1 MDAIFII
8 LTGIAI
14 GFLVGWFIAK
24 SKFESGNV
32 IGQDD
37 LNNIIELNKQV
48 ATKEQVIE
56 NLNKQLEQ
64 HEEKLKTEFE
74 NLANKILKQNTAEF
88 AEANQKKLTD
98 ILNPLK
104 EKITKFENKVDETY
118 VKGTRERSALVEQIK
133 NLTELNKQMSED
145 TTNLTKALK
154 GESKTQGEWGEI
166 RLELILEKAGLE
178 RNIHYSK
185 QETYKDESGR
195 DKRPDFVI
203 NLPDNKHLVID
214 SKMSLKAYEQYFNCS
229 DDNEKAIYLKNHL
242 ESIREHVKDL
252 SSKSYQNLYQINTPD
267 YVLMYIPIEP
277 AFTLAIQSDIELM
290 LWALEKKNVVM
301 VTTSTLLATL
311 STVSSIW
318 KQEDQKKYVQE
329 IARQSGA
336 LYDKF
341 VGFVNDL
348 LDIGKRMNSAKTAYD
363 DAMNKLSTGSG
374 NLIKRAE
381 NIKKLGA
388 KTTKS
393 LPQPLLDKAEDE
405 GADDTLLTVEKP
417 QIERS

>member
-8 LTGIAI
+8 LIGIAI
-14 GFLVGWFIAK
+14 GFLAGWFIAK
-24 SKFESGNV
+24 FKFESGNV
-32 IGQDD
+32 IWQDD

-48 ATKEQVIE
+48 AAKDQVIE

-104 EKITKFENKVDETY
+104 EKITKFENKVEETY
-118 VKGTRERSALVEQIK
+118 IKGTRERSALVEQIK
-133 NLTELNKQMSED
+133 NLTDLNKQMSED
-145 TTNLTKALK
+145 ATNLTKALK

-166 RLELILEKAGLE
+166 RLELILEKAGLVQ
-178 RNIHYSK
+178 NIHYSK
-185 QETYKDESGR
+185 QNTFKDEAGR
-195 DKRPDFVI
+195 DKRPDFII

-229 DDNEKAIYLKNHL
+229 DDDEKEIHLKKHL
-242 ESIREHVKDL
+242 ESIREHIKDL
-252 SSKSYQNLYQINTPD
+252 SSKNYQNLYQINTPD

-318 KQEDQKKYVQE
+318 KQEDQKKHVQE

-341 VGFVNDL
+341 KNFVDDL
-348 LDIGKRMNSAKTAYD
+348 LDVGKRMNSAKTAYD

-393 LPQPLLDKAEDE
+393 LPQPLLDKA
-405 GADDTLLTVEKP
+405 GDDGSDDSPLTVEKP
-417 QIERS
+417 QIEKS